1 MGRGATALTEVLR
14 RRPGWDEALY
24 ELGVCEEA
32 RGRAREA
39 NEAWDQVQT
48 GSPWAGWIE
57 VRRALAAMDQGRFE
71 ECETLLRSAAARAGT
86 QRAEARWGLVLL
98 LRLEGR
104 LAEAKRW
111 LEEGFDQM
119 SNPVITLVRLY
130 RLDHD
135 IYPTEGIRLTLERS
149 GNLSPQDDRVW
160 LGKAHLATLLGRFDE
175 ARTWLDRCLKRRP
188 DDVAVW
194 RLRLDWA
201 MAADRPAE
209 ARATLAHLPAYL
221 EPRTRSALIRAWFAA
236 GRGKT
241 GDERVA
247 LQEALALNPESPAVL
262 EPPGRA
268 PDSGGR
274 AEAW

>member
-1 MGRGATALTEVLR
+1 
-14 RRPGWDEALY
+14 
-24 ELGVCEEA
+24 
-32 RGRAREA
+32 
-39 NEAWDQVQT
+39 
-48 GSPWAGWIE
+48 
-57 VRRALAAMDQGRFE
+57 
-71 ECETLLRSAAARAGT
+71 
-86 QRAEARWGLVLL
+86 
-98 LRLEGR
+98 
-104 LAEAKRW
+104 
-111 LEEGFDQM
+111 M

-130 RLDHD
+130 RLDHN

-221 EPRTRSALIRAWFAA
+221 EP
-236 GRGKT
+236 
-241 GDERVA
+241 E
-247 LQEALALNPESPAVL
+247 NPLGLDSCLVR
-262 EPPGRA
+262 GRA
-268 PDSGGR
+268 GQDRGR
-274 AEAW
+274 ARGVARGARV